1 MSDYSFCIPAVGNAS
16 EEKIKQEFW
25 LNNIGEVSRVDF
37 FENSAGLWC
46 AFVHFS
52 EFYDNNNA
60 SRIIAEIENYGS
72 YQFWFNRREYFIL
85 RKMNCPKIPDTY
97 MNIHQIADKLAQHEA
112 RTADLEAKIADLEA
126 KVAEQDEMIDG
137 YRRKQLDTIE
147 YGRLAHRA
155 LWTRSPSSDSYDLD
169 MNAMVDS
176 LAGPRWPE
184 EDDSAFLAVY
194 PEESGD
200 DISVESDGSNRMK
213 TSAELCGNN

>member
-1 MSDYSFCIPAVGNAS
+1 MSQINNYSFCIPAVGNTS
-16 EEKIKQEFW
+16 EGKIKREFW

-72 YQFWFNRREYFIL
+72 YQFWFNRSEYFIL

-112 RTADLEAKIADLEA
+112 KIAELET
-126 KVAEQDEMIDG
+126 KILEQDEIIAN
-137 YRRKQLDTIE
+137 YRQIQLETIE
-147 YGRLAHRA
+147 RGRLAHRA
-155 LWTRSPSSDSYDLD
+155 MWARSSSDDSYDLD
-169 MNAMVDS
+169 ISAMVDS

-184 EDDSAFLAVY
+184 EEDAGFAAIY
-194 PEESGD
+194 PEESD
-200 DISVESDGSNRMK
+200 DSNSIASTGSCSRRILM
-213 TSAELCGNN
+213 SAELCGNN